1 MNDHSVRVEGLWE
14 EIRGAMREDYRL
26 AWDGSL
32 SEYLELVREN
42 PAVTRLAHARLYD
55 MIRAAGVRDGGG
67 GPEYPFFDGQLFGM
81 EAVLQRLMEY
91 LAAAAA
97 RADAHRRVLL
107 LVGPVGTAKSHLVMM
122 LKRGLENYSRQDEG
136 ALYGI
141 RDCPLHEEPLHLIP
155 LSVRRRVE
163 AELGVRIEGALCP
176 RCQARLDRAAGDLDQ
191 FRVERL
197 ILAEH
202 RRMGIATYAAGEE
215 KTQSLSDLVG
225 KADLARLAEVGRED
239 DPEVFDFGGELDR
252 SSRGLFEGIEL
263 LKWVPELL
271 YTLIT
276 VSQERQIKAPD
287 FPVTYLDTV
296 LVAHTNA
303 AEYQRYIADA
313 RNEAIRSRLYMI
325 RVPYVLRVQDEIRIY
340 ERLVA
345 EAQLAQHLAPG
356 TLRLLAQYAVYSRL
370 WDSQDRTVSRWD
382 KLRLY
387 DGEAVQDIAA
397 HRVEDLRREFPEEG
411 MGGLSP
417 RDSLNV
423 LTQALG
429 AVAAPCVTPID
440 ILRTLR
446 AFIQERKFL
455 GVQRPEEWQ
464 ALQNALGVVRQE
476 YDKTVR
482 ETVMEAF
489 VHAFD
494 TVAQTM
500 FTRYLDEA
508 EAAVRKL
515 RVRDPVTG
523 DLREADVAFLR
534 QIEDQ
539 LGLSEA
545 SVRGFREELL
555 MAVGAAARQ
564 GQPIHW
570 NDHLRLAGGIKQ
582 RLFQD
587 VRNLVRTT
595 TSTRTP
601 DADQAK
607 KLAEVKEALATQG
620 YCPHC
625 ADTLLGYAGT
635 LLAHD

>member
-1 MNDHSVRVEGLWE
+1 MQSDSRPFQDLLGRV
-14 EIRGAMREDYRL
+14 AAAAREDYSLR
-26 AWDGSL
+26 WEGSF
-32 SEYLELVREN
+32 SDYLEIVRQN
-42 PAVTRLAHARLYD
+42 PGVARLAHARLYD
-55 MIRAAGVRDGGG
+55 MVRSHGVREGRD
-67 GPEYPFFDGQLFGM
+67 GPEYAFFDGQLFGM
-81 EAVLQRLMEY
+81 EPVLRRLMEY
-91 LAAAAA
+91 LGAAAA

-122 LKRGLENYSRQDEG
+122 LKRGLEAYSRTDEG

-141 RDCPLHEEPLHLIP
+141 VGCPLHEEPLHLIP
-155 LSVRRRVE
+155 DEVRPDVE
-163 AELGVRIEGALCP
+163 RELGVRIEGQLCP
-176 RCQARLDRAAGDLDQ
+176 RCQNRLDQAEGDLSG

-202 RRMGIATYAAGEE
+202 RRLGIATYAAGEE

-225 KADLARLAEVGRED
+225 KTDLAKLAQIGRED

-252 SSRGLFEGIEL
+252 ASRGLFEGIEL

-345 EAQLAQHLAPG
+345 EAQLTQHLAPG

-370 WDSQDRTVSRWD
+370 YDPHDRTVSRWD

-387 DGEAVQDIAA
+387 DGEPLQDVAP
-397 HRVEDLRREFPEEG
+397 HRVDDLRQEFPEEG
-411 MGGLSP
+411 MTGLSP

-429 AVAAPCVTPID
+429 ATAVPCVTPID
-440 ILRTLR
+440 VLRTIR
-446 AFIQERKFL
+446 SFIQERKFL
-455 GVQRPEEWQ
+455 AVQRPEEWQ
-464 ALQNALGVVRQE
+464 QLYDALGVVRQE
-476 YDKTVR
+476 YDRTVR

-508 EAAVRKL
+508 EAAIRKT

-523 DLREADVAFLR
+523 EPREPDLQFLK

-539 LGLSEA
+539 IGLGEA

-555 MAVGAAARQ
+555 VAVGAAARQ
-564 GQPIHW
+564 GQPIRW
-570 NDHLRLAGGIKQ
+570 NDHLRLANGIKQ

-595 TSTRTP
+595 TATRTP
-601 DADQAK
+601 DPEQAR
-607 KLAEVKEALATQG
+607 KLAEVKEALAERG
-620 YCPHC
+620 YCTHC
-625 ADTLLGYAGT
+625 AETLLAYAGT